1 MEKYLHVF
9 QIILVISHGNASV
22 ESGFSINKDMLVE
35 NLSEKSVVSQ
45 RIISDAVRHAGGH
58 LKINIDKEMMVKTRS
73 SHSAYKDHL
82 QKLKEADKEKIKG
95 SEDRKRHLLELKAL
109 EAKRHKMQEQ
119 QVELDANIKS
129 LKRIVS

>member
-1 MEKYLHVF
+1 M
-9 QIILVISHGNASV
+9 
-22 ESGFSINKDMLVE
+22 
-35 NLSEKSVVSQ
+35 
-45 RIISDAVRHAGGH
+45 
-58 LKINIDKEMMVKTRS
+58 
-73 SHSAYKDHL
+73 
-82 QKLKEADKEKIKG
+82 KEAEKEKIKG